1 MNIQEFICKYQE
13 AFGKNTPLPIA
24 FGYHHKAAEEVKKI
38 PRCMIGAIRK
48 VCDGKPLTLSA
59 DNVLCGGG
67 SLYTAFAPMPDRVPV
82 FVSEVEH
89 YKQNQEQVKAYIN
102 QKHTSTGWIFGLRK
116 SLTSTLYALTSWKA
130 WKK

>member
-48 VCDGKPLTLSA
+48 VCNGKPLTLSA

-89 YKQNQEQVKAYIN
+89 YKHGKALP
-102 QKHTSTGWIFGLRK
+102 Q
-116 SLTSTLYALTSWKA
+116 LYTH
-130 WKK
+130 